1 MEYWSGL
8 PPLTKENSFPEVS
21 QQDINNTMFAS
32 QIIVASYSTLFYLVL
47 LILSILGVCYKPCLK
62 IFTSQANFMLFL
74 IGALLVFVNIFAI
87 EDEVELRSYFRIA
100 TGFVIGIA
108 FPIFGASLF
117 FTKADHN
124 NHHRTLERQQPSMGL
139 VVATITIPLII
150 AEVFL
155 LSSTFESST
164 RKELFHHRHHWALVL
179 SDKIIFLI
187 QKIVQAIVYII
198 LRYNVTSQH
207 YKESARFYFQILSF
221 FNFIEWVDS
230 QVNENND
237 VKLSGSEEI
246 YGQWFEV
253 FAMFYKALIIDYRL
267 LCSLLF
273 LEHSLDDSDGEA
285 GENDATTRRDL
296 TLSEKKL
303 RSLGFMVG
311 FTSLSAPICCAL
323 YYVPTLQIPPWVH
336 AFAVLVNLEIIVLGT
351 FFLWKNNLLSE
362 EQNRGSHGVKIMVM

>member
-1 MEYWSGL
+1 M
-8 PPLTKENSFPEVS
+8 
-21 QQDINNTMFAS
+21 
-32 QIIVASYSTLFYLVL
+32 
-47 LILSILGVCYKPCLK
+47 
-62 IFTSQANFMLFL
+62 
-74 IGALLVFVNIFAI
+74 
-87 EDEVELRSYFRIA
+87 
-100 TGFVIGIA
+100 
-108 FPIFGASLF
+108 
-117 FTKADHN
+117 
-124 NHHRTLERQQPSMGL
+124 
-139 VVATITIPLII
+139 
-150 AEVFL
+150 
-155 LSSTFESST
+155 
-164 RKELFHHRHHWALVL
+164 
-179 SDKIIFLI
+179 
-187 QKIVQAIVYII
+187 
-198 LRYNVTSQH
+198 TSQH

-285 GENDATTRRDL
+285 GENDATTKRGL

-323 YYVPTLQIPPWVH
+323 YYVPRLQIPPWVH

-362 EQNRGSHGVKIMVM
+362 EQNRGSYGVKIMVM